1 MTSDIAISIL
11 TLAFYLQ
18 AMIGVDSSSDTKLQ
32 LAACSGFMSTDNSPS
47 QWIGELAGTQLVD
60 GAVSQAQVLQL
71 LANKPVAGTI
81 FALAPSLTAAVNL
94 TAVPARAAPR
104 DVIEQFSAT
113 HTCALPCPHTAA
125 FYGVP
130 KPASLTA
137 MAWIQ
142 LADTPRR
149 KEACILSHGSWEK
162 GWKLSL

>member
-1 MTSDIAISIL
+1 MIA
-11 TLAFYLQ
+11 
-18 AMIGVDSSSDTKLQ
+18 VDSSSDTTLQ
-32 LAACSGFMSTDNSPS
+32 LAACAGFTSSDNSPN
-47 QWIGELAGTQLVD
+47 QWVGHLAGSQLVD
-60 GAVSQAQVLQL
+60 GVVSHAQVLQL

-94 TAVPARAAPR
+94 TAVPAHAAPR
-104 DVIEQFSAT
+104 DVVEQFSAM

-137 MAWIQ
+137 MVWIQ